1 MYFRTFT
8 SKFVMKALFNNNFNS
23 FRSRILLSFF
33 TFIFILLSWIAFYFY
48 INMRQKRLQNISNNI
63 TTVQNQFSQSN
74 RFLQN
79 FILSGFHDSDFYG
92 TKKQKD
98 IDAFLSYQGAV
109 NTKLSQIISETKRS
123 GVTLDQPLAKLLK
136 LNNSLV
142 DSAQLLKELYFK
154 KGYKDFGAEGRMR
167 NFAHQLEE
175 QSLISEFEILTLRR
189 HEKDFLL
196 RGDIAYA
203 DKFNTLI
210 NTLISTH
217 QQTPVTYKMLVSYRD
232 NFDELV
238 KYIDQLGVI
247 KNQGVYKN
255 VQNIIEK
262 LIVNFNNTSNAA
274 EREVDQLQGNFTS
287 ILIGVSVLLIG
298 AVIFLSLFLSKLLS
312 RDILELNKRMFAFI
326 SSDFKEGEIEKQQFV
341 PAISEVN
348 ELNKHFSLLKINLK
362 KTIKH
367 LEDSFSE
374 AKTALDYKS
383 SFLANMSH
391 EIRTPLNGVIGMIR
405 ILQETPLTV
414 MQADHLQTANYSAN
428 HLLDLV
434 NGILDYSKMEAG
446 KMELE
451 TIPFNLL
458 DSLQKTMKMF
468 EYKLLEKGLK
478 MKLNFQFST
487 ENMVLGD
494 PTRLQQILI
503 NLLNNAI
510 KFTNEGTV
518 TLSVTQLVKYDKYQ
532 RLRFSVQD
540 TGIGISKE
548 KIDKLFEAFK
558 QADSSISRNFGG
570 TGLGLTISKQLV
582 NLMNGELMV
591 SSKVDAGSDFYFE
604 LDLNVGE
611 KIDRDLLNPKKI
623 GYGVDM
629 YKSLKVLVAEDNL
642 TNQKVINFMLTNAG
656 VSIDFANNGLEAC
669 QLYENNSYDI
679 ILMDLRMPVMDGL
692 QATKVIVQTKKYKI
706 YNTPIVAVTAN
717 AFPEDR
723 KSASEAGMTGFL
735 SKPIN
740 PNELKD
746 LLSVC
751 REALKVEDDDLVLS

>member
-1 MYFRTFT
+1 
-8 SKFVMKALFNNNFNS
+8 
-23 FRSRILLSFF
+23 
-33 TFIFILLSWIAFYFY
+33 
-48 INMRQKRLQNISNNI
+48 
-63 TTVQNQFSQSN
+63 
-74 RFLQN
+74 
-79 FILSGFHDSDFYG
+79 
-92 TKKQKD
+92 
-98 IDAFLSYQGAV
+98 
-109 NTKLSQIISETKRS
+109 
-123 GVTLDQPLAKLLK
+123 
-136 LNNSLV
+136 
-142 DSAQLLKELYFK
+142 
-154 KGYKDFGAEGRMR
+154 
-167 NFAHQLEE
+167 
-175 QSLISEFEILTLRR
+175 
-189 HEKDFLL
+189 
-196 RGDIAYA
+196 
-203 DKFNTLI
+203 
-210 NTLISTH
+210 
-217 QQTPVTYKMLVSYRD
+217 
-232 NFDELV
+232 
-238 KYIDQLGVI
+238 
-247 KNQGVYKN
+247 
-255 VQNIIEK
+255 
-262 LIVNFNNTSNAA
+262 
-274 EREVDQLQGNFTS
+274 
-287 ILIGVSVLLIG
+287 
-298 AVIFLSLFLSKLLS
+298 
-312 RDILELNKRMFAFI
+312 MFAFI

-405 ILQETPLTV
+405 ILKETPLTV

-451 TIPFNLL
+451 EIPFNLL
-458 DSLQKTMKMF
+458 DNLQKTMKMF

-487 ENMVLGD
+487 ENMVIGD
-494 PTRLQQILI
+494 PTRLQQIII

-548 KIDKLFEAFK
+548 KIEKLFEAFK
-558 QADSSISRNFGG
+558 QADSSINRNFGG

-582 NLMNGELMV
+582 NLMSAELMV
-591 SSKVDAGSDFYFE
+591 TSKVDVGSDFYFE
-604 LDLNVGE
+604 LDLNVGD
-611 KIDRDLLNPKKI
+611 KIERDMLNPKNA
-623 GYGVDM
+623 GQGVDM

-642 TNQKVINFMLTNAG
+642 TNQKVINYMLTNAG

-669 QLYENNSYDI
+669 QLYENNNYDI

-723 KSASEAGMTGFL
+723 KGATDAGMTGFL

-740 PNELKD
+740 PDELKEM
-746 LLSVC
+746 LSSC
-751 REALKVEDDDLVLS
+751 REALKVEEDDLVFS